1 MVFTRILVC
10 FSVCFF
16 TLNSFGQDALKLSD
30 KVKKNSIIFSPFNLI
45 DPINP
50 SFQVGYQRLLYDKIE
65 LQMEYG
71 L

>member
-50 SFQVGYQRLLYDKIE
+50 SFQVGYL
-65 LQMEYG
+65 
-71 L
+71 